1 MFIFFVYLFEFTFR
15 HCSLSS
21 LIIICDSVSS
31 VDETSGYITACTN
44 NRVFFICVLVTIDF
58 SNM

>member
-1 MFIFFVYLFEFTFR
+1 MFIFFVYLFEFTLR

-31 VDETSGYITACTN
+31 IDETSGISL
-44 NRVFFICVLVTIDF
+44 RVQTIVFFFICILVIIDF